1 MNETAAKEWLTKAW
15 HHYSSAKLLFKANH
29 YSDIIAVELH
39 YSIEIILK
47 AILAYEN
54 KKIIRTHE
62 LFEIYELVCDR
73 IKLNETEIKLLSITT
88 DYHIEDVYPA
98 FDRQLPSVEEI
109 KKVMD
114 FTQKMFDRVC
124 NVLNIDKQEVM
135 K

>member
-47 AILAYEN
+47 AFLAYDN

-62 LFEIYELVCDR
+62 LFEIYELSCNK
-73 IKLNETEIKLLSITT
+73 IKLDEPEIKLLSIAT
-88 DYHIEDVYPA
+88 DYHIEDAYPS
-98 FDRQLPSVEEI
+98 FDRQLP
-109 KKVMD
+109 
-114 FTQKMFDRVC
+114 
-124 NVLNIDKQEVM
+124 
-135 K
+135 